1 MRNLKDLTRPTIWN
15 LTPYSSARDEYK
27 GSDNVTFLDANE
39 NPYSAPYNRYP
50 DPAQNKLK
58 KRISEIKGLSSSSIF
73 LGNGSDEAIDL
84 LFRVFCEPKTDN
96 VVAIAPTY
104 GMYKVCADINE
115 IDYRSVL
122 LNDEYQFCTH
132 ALLEKTDKQTKIIFL
147 CSPNNPT
154 ANNLDRKE
162 IIKLLT
168 TFEGLVVVDEAYID
182 FSDAP
187 SFTKELNKYPNL
199 IVLQT
204 FSKAW
209 GAAAVRLGMA
219 FASPEI
225 IQLLSKVKY
234 PYNINQLTQNYA
246 LNLLKDTTAIEKWI
260 NKIKEERKR
269 VVSVLQKITCVTK
282 IYPSDANFILIKV
295 TDANAIYNY
304 LVEKGIIIR
313 NRHSVVL
320 CEDCLRITIGTPDEN
335 TQLLNF
341 LQLYK

>member
-104 GMYKVCADINE
+104 GMYKVCADIND

-246 LNLLKDTTAIEKWI
+246 LNLLKDTAAIEKWI

-269 VVSVLQKITCVTK
+269 VVSVLQKTTCVTK